1 MSTILDRARAM
12 FANAVARLAN
22 AVPQPKLSGAYRA
35 TWAPFNARIAHY
47 QHSHH
52 TVAQDKRAAR
62 KARNV
67 KRNKA
72 HV

>member
-1 MSTILDRARAM
+1 MSTLLDRARMM
-12 FANAVARLAN
+12 FAAAIAAVAGT
-22 AVPQPKLSGAYRA
+22 QPKIATRA
-35 TWAPFNARIAHY
+35 TWAPFSARLAHY
-47 QHSHH
+47 QHSRH

-72 HV
+72 

>member
-1 MSTILDRARAM
+1 MSTLLDRARQM
-12 FANAVARLAN
+12 FAAAVASIAG
-22 AVPQPKLSGAYRA
+22 AVPSPVRGAYRA
-35 TWAPFNARIAHY
+35 TWAPFNARLAHY
-47 QHSHH
+47 QHSRH

>member
-1 MSTILDRARAM
+1 MSTLLDRARMM
-12 FANAVARLAN
+12 FAAAIAATVGNVAQR
-22 AVPQPKLSGAYRA
+22 VPGSFHV
-35 TWAPFNARIAHY
+35 TWAPFNARLAHY
-47 QHSHH
+47 QHSRH

>member
-1 MSTILDRARAM
+1 MSTILDRARMM
-12 FANAVARLAN
+12 FAAAVASM
-22 AVPQPKLSGAYRA
+22 VGASLPPVLRGA
-35 TWAPFNARIAHY
+35 WGGFVRPAQR
-47 QHSHH
+47 SRH

-72 HV
+72 

>member
-1 MSTILDRARAM
+1 MSTILDRARMM
-12 FANAVARLAN
+12 FAAAIAAVAG
-22 AVPQPKLSGAYRA
+22 VPPKFATKA
-35 TWAPFNARIAHY
+35 TWAPFSARIAGY
-47 QHSHH
+47 QHSHR

>member
-1 MSTILDRARAM
+1 MSTLLDRARAM
-12 FANAVARLAN
+12 FAATIATLAGV
-22 AVPQPKLSGAYRA
+22 VPPPVRGAHKS
-35 TWAPFNARIAHY
+35 TWSPFNARLAHY
-47 QHSHH
+47 QHSRH

-72 HV
+72 

>member
-1 MSTILDRARAM
+1 MSTLLDRARQM
-12 FANAVARLAN
+12 FAAAIAATVGDVPKLAN
-22 AVPQPKLSGAYRA
+22 MRT
-35 TWAPFNARIAHY
+35 TWAPFNARLAHY
-47 QHSHH
+47 QHSRH

-72 HV
+72 

>member
-1 MSTILDRARAM
+1 MSTLLDRARMM
-12 FANAVARLAN
+12 FAAAVASLAGGVQ
-22 AVPQPKLSGAYRA
+22 APVRGAYRA
-35 TWAPFNARIAHY
+35 TWAPFNARLAHY

-62 KARNV
+62 RARNV

-72 HV
+72 HG

>member
-1 MSTILDRARAM
+1 MSTLLDRARMM
-12 FANAVARLAN
+12 FAAAIAAVVGVPPKFTTRATGAPFSARL
-22 AVPQPKLSGAYRA
+22 
-35 TWAPFNARIAHY
+35 AHY

-52 TVAQDKRAAR
+52 TVAQDRRAAR

-72 HV
+72 HG

>member
-1 MSTILDRARAM
+1 MSTLLDRARMM
-12 FANAVARLAN
+12 FAAAIAAMAGNVAQR
-22 AVPQPKLSGAYRA
+22 VPGSFRA
-35 TWAPFNARIAHY
+35 TWAPFSARGAHY

-72 HV
+72 HG

>member
-1 MSTILDRARAM
+1 MSTLLDRARMM
-12 FANAVARLAN
+12 FAAAIAATVGT
-22 AVPQPKLSGAYRA
+22 VPKISTRA
-35 TWAPFNARIAHY
+35 TWAPFNARLAHY
-47 QHSHH
+47 QHSRH

-72 HV
+72 